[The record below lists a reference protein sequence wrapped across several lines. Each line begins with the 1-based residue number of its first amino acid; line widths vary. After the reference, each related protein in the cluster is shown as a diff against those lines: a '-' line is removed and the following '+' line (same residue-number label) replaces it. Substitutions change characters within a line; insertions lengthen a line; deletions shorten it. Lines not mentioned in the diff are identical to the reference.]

1 MGQPADTKLISES
14 VLGQDLTKEE
24 CEQLSDIVRHK
35 TLSKGEVLFDTGVR
49 DDCLYVLA
57 SGKLE
62 LTKNMGMGKALNI
75 ATLKPGAM
83 VGELSFVDGNPH
95 SLKATALLDSEV
107 LFLNRTEFESF
118 VQQQPMLTY
127 HVMRAIIRY
136 VHSIQR
142 KQSEQLL
149 DMHRMVQ
156 NEYTA
161 QY

>member
-1 MGQPADTKLISES
+1 M
-14 VLGQDLTKEE
+14 
-24 CEQLSDIVRHK
+24 
-35 TLSKGEVLFDTGVR
+35 
-49 DDCLYVLA
+49 
-57 SGKLE
+57 
-62 LTKNMGMGKALNI
+62 
-75 ATLKPGAM
+75 
-83 VGELSFVDGNPH
+83 
-95 SLKATALLDSEV
+95 DSEV